1 MKQKRPTDNIAQS
14 EEELL
19 KRLYLTL
26 ISIVGIMV
34 FVIVSFLFFGPT
46 IGSFFGLLSS
56 HRNDKPNIPTA
67 KPVPPLFSNLPSA
80 TNQENFTVSGT
91 AQAGY
96 TVKLFVNGPEKAS
109 AITGADGVFNFG
121 DIRLNTGRNSITAKA
136 IDQEGV
142 ESDST
147 LTYIVVLD
155 TQAPKL
161 EIESPKDGDTVRN
174 LDKRVLVKGKLD
186 EKAEVKIG
194 SSLVIM
200 NEDNT
205 FEYLMGL
212 NEGSNKIKVEAKDA
226 AGNTTTKEITVR
238 YEKRGV

>member
-14 EEELL
+14 EEELVR
-19 KRLYLTL
+19 RLFLTL
-26 ISIVGIMV
+26 ISIVGLMI
-34 FVIVSFLFFGPT
+34 FVIVSFLFFGPK

-67 KPVPPLFSNLPSA
+67 KPIPPLFTNLPTA

-91 AQAGY
+91 AQSGY
-96 TVKLFVNGPEKAS
+96 TVRLFVNGPEKAS
-109 AITGADGVFNFG
+109 AITGADGVFSFG
-121 DIRLNTGRNSITAKA
+121 EIRLNTGRNTITAKS
-136 IDQEGV
+136 IDQAGV

-147 LTYIVVLD
+147 QTYIVVFD
-155 TQAPKL
+155 SQAPKL
-161 EIESPKDGDTVRN
+161 EIESPKDGDTVKN

-194 SSLVIM
+194 NSIVIL

-212 NEGSNKIKVEAKDA
+212 NEGYNKIKVEAKDE
-226 AGNTTTKEITVR
+226 AGNTTSKEITVK
-238 YEKRGV
+238 YEKRGI